1 MYNAVV
7 TYIIEFQRHE
17 VLMQDQK
24 SAITYV
30 RLTVEQR
37 RGLQYIAEKS
47 GIGGI
52 SDHLRKATDE
62 YIERNKSLIAELD
75 DDQPTPISQY

>member
-1 MYNAVV
+1 
-7 TYIIEFQRHE
+7 
-17 VLMQDQK
+17 MQDQK

-37 RGLQYIAEKS
+37 QGLQQIAEHS

-52 SDHLRKATDE
+52 SDHLRKAADE
-62 YIERNKSLIAELD
+62 YIERNKHLIPD
-75 DDQPTPISQY
+75 DAIAGDPVSISSY

>member
-1 MYNAVV
+1 
-7 TYIIEFQRHE
+7 
-17 VLMQDQK
+17 MQDQK

-37 RGLQYIAEKS
+37 QGLQQIAEKS

-52 SDHLRKATDE
+52 SDHLRKAADE
-62 YIERNKSLIAELD
+62 YIERNKSLLA
-75 DDQPTPISQY
+75 PTPTTGEPVAISSY

>member
-1 MYNAVV
+1 
-7 TYIIEFQRHE
+7 
-17 VLMQDQK
+17 MQDQK

-37 RGLQYIAEKS
+37 QSLQQIAEKS

-52 SDHLRKATDE
+52 SDHLRKAADE
-62 YIERNKSLIAELD
+62 YIERHTAPVSEPA
-75 DDQPTPISQY
+75 PSA

>member
-1 MYNAVV
+1 
-7 TYIIEFQRHE
+7 
-17 VLMQDQK
+17 MQGPK

-37 RGLQYIAEKS
+37 QGLQQIAEKS

-52 SDHLRKATDE
+52 SDHMRKAADE
-62 YIERNKSLIAELD
+62 YIERNKHLISTDAG
-75 DDQPTPISQY
+75 QPVAISSY

>member
-1 MYNAVV
+1 
-7 TYIIEFQRHE
+7 
-17 VLMQDQK
+17 MQDQK

-37 RGLQYIAEKS
+37 QGLQQIAEKS

-52 SDHLRKATDE
+52 SDHLRKAADE
-62 YIERNKSLIAELD
+62 YIERNKTLL
-75 DDQPTPISQY
+75 PTGAPVAISSY